1 MRTAVSA
8 FPSPRLPGCWPGLR
22 IARRYLFF
30 PPPNS
35 CSWVRDAV
43 VLPITVVLLSCVGSR
58 ALMIAPKRGNGN
70 GFRAS
75 DCQIAEYN
83 ISSTLLFF
91 TLLCRLFRR
100 KYPEMLFSVYIRA
113 DMCSK
118 RYFRS
123 GYSVFRGILGQWCA
137 LLLVTL
143 LSTFPTQFSTFRV
156 VPVFPLRFSPVIHG
170 NDRKCIKK
178 CISAP
183 KMSFYENNRA
193 GNAVLSAF
201 PGKILQKN
209 GNKKR
214 ASRPSCVRNTGRLV
228 LLCGSCWGV
237 LSESGS

>member
-1 MRTAVSA
+1 MATAFA
-8 FPSPRLPGCWPGLR
+8 PA
-22 IARRYLFF
+22 IAKSLSIIY
-30 PPPNS
+30 S
-35 CSWVRDAV
+35 
-43 VLPITVVLLSCVGSR
+43 LL
-58 ALMIAPKRGNGN
+58 
-70 GFRAS
+70 
-75 DCQIAEYN
+75 Y
-83 ISSTLLFF
+83 STLLYS

-123 GYSVFRGILGQWCA
+123 GYIVFRGILGQ
-137 LLLVTL
+137 LRVLSRMTL
-143 LSTFPTQFSTFRV
+143 LSTFSTQFSTFRV
-156 VPVFPLRFSPVIHG
+156 ISVFPRRFSAVIHG

-178 CISAP
+178 CISVP

-201 PGKILQKN
+201 PWKILQKTAI
-209 GNKKR
+209 KKR
-214 ASRPSCVRNTGRLV
+214 ASRPSCARNTGRLV